1 MYLKQLPEYLRTI
14 GYYKLGK
21 ILPLLAVSFL
31 ITASELLSIIL
42 IFPIIQAFL
51 DFNAFSTSEFTNIAS
66 ILFSIEAPSTV
77 AIALVGLLSCIILLR
92 GLVSFLGYRW
102 IFNVFSHDEA
112 AFAAHEYESLLQ
124 KDFLFFQN
132 SQSSKIIRDVA
143 IAIPIGFSTVL
154 QALLILITEACVFS
168 GIALYLLVLNPGFF
182 MLVLIILATSAFLY
196 SRMIGPV
203 LSKLGR
209 ERHEVTHKTIR
220 TISESIE
227 GIGQIKNWQSEKF
240 FSRLFSLQRHDQ
252 ARVIAS
258 LMAMQ
263 NIPKLYF
270 ESIVMMVLCGALLYF
285 LITGA
290 AVTTFLPLLG
300 FYVIAAFR
308 SLPSLLRISAQY
320 NVLVAS
326 QPGFETILSLSK
338 KDIKSPPAPIEASL
352 ISAPNTMEMKNI
364 HFSYGEK
371 PVLKGLNL
379 HLCKGE
385 MIGLSGRSGEG
396 KTTLVNLMV
405 GLLPAQA
412 GNILIDKTDLSDRNQ
427 SALSRIT
434 GYVSQNTFLLDDT
447 IRANVAFGIE
457 SNKIDDQKVRQALS
471 FAQMGDFIES
481 LSDGIYHVVGERG
494 GRLSGGQRQRMGIA
508 RAFYFN
514 RDILIL
520 DEATASLDEET
531 ENSFIEVL
539 KALKGQKTTI
549 VISHKPGPLSIC
561 DRIYEMKNGSLF
573 LLDPIKRE
581 ALG

>member
-1 MYLKQLPEYLRTI
+1 MYLKRLPEYLRTI
-14 GYYKLGK
+14 GYYKPGK
-21 ILPLLAVSFL
+21 VFPLLAVSFL
-31 ITASELLSIIL
+31 ITSSEVLSIVL

-51 DFNAFSTSEFTNIAS
+51 DFNAFSRSELTHIIS
-66 ILFSIEAPSTV
+66 SLFNLNNPSTV
-77 AIALVGLLSCIILLR
+77 AIALVGLLSCVVLLR
-92 GLVSFLGYRW
+92 GLFSFFGYRW

-112 AFAAHEYESLLQ
+112 TFAAREYERLLQ
-124 KDFLFFQN
+124 RDFLFFQN

-168 GIALYLLVLNPGFF
+168 GIALYLLVLNPIFF
-182 MLVLIILATSAFLY
+182 MLVLIILVGAAFLY
-196 SRMIGPV
+196 SKIIGPI

-209 ERHEVTHKTIR
+209 ERHDVTHKTIG

-227 GIGQIKNWQSEKF
+227 GISQIKNWQGENF
-240 FSRLFSLQRHDQ
+240 FTKLFSLQRHEQ
-252 ARVIAS
+252 ARIIAS

-285 LITGA
+285 LLTGVE
-290 AVTTFLPLLG
+290 VTSFLPLLG
-300 FYVIAAFR
+300 FYVVAAFR
-308 SLPSLLRISAQY
+308 SLPSVLRISAQY
-320 NVLVAS
+320 NVLVS
-326 QPGFETILSLSK
+326 SRPGFETVLSLGK
-338 KDIKSPPAPIEASL
+338 QDIKNIPVSL
-352 ISAPNTMEMKNI
+352 DIPSLLMSDIFEMKNI
-364 HFSYGEK
+364 HFSYEEK
-371 PVLKGLNL
+371 PVLRGVDLRL
-379 HLCKGE
+379 RKGE

-405 GLLPAQA
+405 GLLPAQT
-412 GNILIDKTDLSDRNQ
+412 GSILIDGIALNDDGQ
-427 SALSRIT
+427 AVLSRIA
-434 GYVSQNTFLLDDT
+434 GYVSQNTFLLNDT

-457 SNKIDDQKVRQALS
+457 NHNIDDQKVRQALS

-481 LSDGIYHVVGERG
+481 LNDGIYHVVGERG

-514 RDILIL
+514 RAILIL

-539 KALKGQKTTI
+539 KTLKGQKTTI

-561 DRIYEMKNGSLF
+561 DKVYEMKNGSLS
-573 LLDPIKRE
+573 LISQVEKMVHR
-581 ALG
+581 